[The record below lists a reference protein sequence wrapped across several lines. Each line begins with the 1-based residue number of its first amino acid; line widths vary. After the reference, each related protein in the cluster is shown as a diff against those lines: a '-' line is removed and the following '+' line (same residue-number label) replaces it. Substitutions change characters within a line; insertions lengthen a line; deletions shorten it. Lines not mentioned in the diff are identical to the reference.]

1 MWIAHTPSMDH
12 PTSRRTSWQLVSRTK
27 TSWQLVLL
35 ILAALAIL
43 FLPTFVAA
51 APPMDRTYR
60 LEARSFEYA
69 PPTIQV
75 NQGDRLTIELSSTDV
90 VHGLYIDGYDLDVVA
105 DPGQTAK
112 LTFIAN
118 QSGSFRFRCSVTCG
132 ALHPFMIGK
141 LEVGTNWL
149 WWQAVGFAVLVLIV
163 VSDLRVL
170 KELGGLRKSDL
181 T

>member
-1 MWIAHTPSMDH
+1 MWIALTQSMGL
-12 PTSRRTSWQLVSRTK
+12 PISRR

-43 FLPTFVAA
+43 FLPTFVTA
-51 APPMDRTYR
+51 APPTERTYR
-60 LEARSFEYA
+60 IEARSFEYA
-69 PPTIQV
+69 PPTIKV
-75 NQGDRLTIELSSTDV
+75 NQGDRLTLELASTDV
-90 VHGLYIDGYDLDVVA
+90 VHGLYIDGYDLNVVA

-149 WWQAVGFAVLVLIV
+149 WWQAVGFAVLAV
-163 VSDLRVL
+163 VVVFIRPFGFMKPEGS
-170 KELGGLRKSDL
+170 
-181 T
+181 

>member
-1 MWIAHTPSMDH
+1 MDR
-12 PTSRRTSWQLVSRTK
+12 PTSRKAIWK
-27 TSWQLVLL
+27 IA
-35 ILAALAIL
+35 ILPAALAIL
-43 FLPTFVAA
+43 FLPTFVSA
-51 APPMDRTYR
+51 APPTARTYR
-60 LEARSFEYA
+60 IEARSFEYA

-75 NQGDRLTIELSSTDV
+75 NQGDRVTIEFASTDV
-90 VHGLYIDGYDLDVVA
+90 VHGLYIDGYDLNVVA

-141 LEVGTNWL
+141 IEVGTNWL
-149 WWQAVGFAVLVLIV
+149 WWQAVGFAVLAVIAVTRLP
-163 VSDLRVL
+163 SSLRTR
-170 KELGGLRKSDL
+170 KSWLRKSDL